1 MASEKE
7 LSELRAVI
15 RQRASEEAAALED
28 QFAEKGLGF
37 ISPPPKLETKTTI
50 SGQKYRG
57 SRGGEWDFFSGL
69 SRAEKDRL
77 RRNWTLPGGM
87 QPDQFGIDDS
97 ITGQFR
103 SVDEGVEEFLDL
115 TRRIDVLK
123 RYANTGKL
131 PNNMDA
137 YGGLD
142 LDSIFGGALG
152 EIEMDMRVPVRVS
165 RLYGEDSLGYLSGL
179 QADSAAAYGEEIVET
194 AAASLP
200 SRTQA
205 QINLRK
211 IEIARET
218 KLNDVARRQ
227 AADSKAAYAELFND
241 DQPLKTQAQINR
253 EAAIARGR
261 ASKNKTGITVGKPI
275 PQRTAKTQAQ
285 INLEAA
291 KARGMAAGPVD
302 EAAEYALK
310 DAAGYFDDDYF
321 DSLIDDT
328 AATISSSPKVA
339 GASRGASV
347 ASAVAGKAPTA
358 SSTTSHIIKGVETAT
373 DLVSF
378 NKKTAAAA
386 AGLGLTGG
394 YFANRKRTRR

>member
-15 RQRASEEAAALED
+15 RQRAGEEAAALED

-57 SRGGEWDFFSGL
+57 GRGGEWDFFSGL
-69 SRAEKDRL
+69 SKAEKSRL

-103 SVDEGVEEFLDL
+103 SVDEGIEEFLDL

-123 RYANTGKL
+123 TYSKTGKL
-131 PNNMDA
+131 PSNMDA
-137 YGGLD
+137 YGGLN

-152 EIEMDMRVPVRVS
+152 EIEMDMRVPVS
-165 RLYGEDSLGYLSGL
+165 ISGLYGEDSLGYLSGL

-194 AAASLP
+194 AALP
-200 SRTQA
+200 TRTQA
-205 QINLRK
+205 QIKLQK
-211 IEIARET
+211 IQRAKET
-218 KLNDVARRQ
+218 KLNDIARRKERAKSTINVGRPLTPQ
-227 AADSKAAYAELFND
+227 EKLIQNRARAMA
-241 DQPLKTQAQINR
+241 QP
-253 EAAIARGR
+253 
-261 ASKNKTGITVGKPI
+261 V
-275 PQRTAKTQAQ
+275 
-285 INLEAA
+285 
-291 KARGMAAGPVD
+291 VD

-310 DAAGYFDDDYF
+310 DTAGYFDDSYF
-321 DSLIDDT
+321 DSFADDVVSESYEVLDGPI
-328 AATISSSPKVA
+328 ASIASSSKTT
-339 GASRGASV
+339 GAKV
-347 ASAVAGKAPTA
+347 ASAVAGKSSTA

-386 AGLGLTGG
+386 AGLGLAGG
-394 YFANRKRTRR
+394 YFANRKKTRR

>member
-15 RQRASEEAAALED
+15 RQRAGEEAAALED

-57 SRGGEWDFFSGL
+57 GRGGEWDFFSGL
-69 SRAEKDRL
+69 SKAEKSRL

-103 SVDEGVEEFLDL
+103 SVDEGIEEFLDL

-123 RYANTGKL
+123 TYSKTGKL
-131 PNNMDA
+131 PSSMDA
-137 YGGLD
+137 YGGLN

-152 EIEMDMRVPVRVS
+152 EIEMDMRVPVS
-165 RLYGEDSLGYLSGL
+165 ISGLYGEDSLGYLAGL
-179 QADSAAAYGEEIVET
+179 QADSAVAYGEELVDDI
-194 AAASLP
+194 ALP
-200 SRTQA
+200 PRTQA
-205 QINLRK
+205 QIKLRK
-211 IEIARET
+211 IQIAKET
-218 KLNDVARRQ
+218 KLNDIARREE
-227 AADSKAAYAELFND
+227 KAKSTINVGRPLTPKEKLVQNRARAMT
-241 DQPLKTQAQINR
+241 QP
-253 EAAIARGR
+253 
-261 ASKNKTGITVGKPI
+261 
-275 PQRTAKTQAQ
+275 
-285 INLEAA
+285 
-291 KARGMAAGPVD
+291 PVD
-302 EAAEYALK
+302 EALNYAEK
-310 DAAGYFDDDYF
+310 EAAGYFDDNYF
-321 DSLIDDT
+321 NSMNEAAYADDVIESYEVLDGPI
-328 AATISSSPKVA
+328 ASIASSAKTT
-339 GASRGASV
+339 GAKV
-347 ASAVAGKAPTA
+347 ASAVAGKSSTA

-386 AGLGLTGG
+386 AGLGLAGG

>member
-1 MASEKE
+1 MASDKE
-7 LSELRAVI
+7 LNELRAVI
-15 RQRASEEAAALED
+15 RQRAGEEAAALED

-57 SRGGEWDFFSGL
+57 GRGGEWDFFSGL
-69 SRAEKDRL
+69 SKAEKSRL

-123 RYANTGKL
+123 RYSKTGKL
-131 PNNMDA
+131 PSNMDA
-137 YGGLD
+137 YGGLN

-152 EIEMDMRVPVRVS
+152 EIEMDMRVPVS
-165 RLYGEDSLGYLSGL
+165 ISGLYGEDSLGYLSGL
-179 QADSAAAYGEEIVET
+179 QADSAAAYGEEIIET
-194 AAASLP
+194 AALP
-200 SRTQA
+200 TRTQA
-205 QINLRK
+205 QIKLTK
-211 IEIARET
+211 IERAKETRLNDIARREERAKST
-218 KLNDVARRQ
+218 INVGRPLTPQEKLVQNRAR
-227 AADSKAAYAELFND
+227 AMA
-241 DQPLKTQAQINR
+241 
-253 EAAIARGR
+253 
-261 ASKNKTGITVGKPI
+261 KP
-275 PQRTAKTQAQ
+275 A
-285 INLEAA
+285 
-291 KARGMAAGPVD
+291 VD
-302 EAAEYALK
+302 EASEYALK
-310 DAAGYFDDDYF
+310 DAAGYFDDSYF
-321 DSLIDDT
+321 DSFADDVVSESYEVLDGPI
-328 AATISSSPKVA
+328 ASISSSA
-339 GASRGASV
+339 RATGASSGTKI
-347 ASAVAGKAPTA
+347 ASAVAGKSSTA

-386 AGLGLTGG
+386 AGLGLAGG